1 MNVAAPQAKERI
13 RGPDLAVFIKRK
25 EGVPMEDAI
34 RRADEAGLVMAS
46 NKRLSNALVG
56 SEGCR
61 SISDAPCWWTGTM
74 TGYVKPGR
82 TFRQETE
89 RISSID
95 NGHFIAH
102 TDPKTKIR
110 YLFPVMEGYLDKSD
124 CILAVNHPDFEL
136 VKDGNDRIIRAARID
151 LIERFPDS
159 YGWYLGDAKYDIP
172 HGDAVDG
179 RNQDARFFQRTEGRV
194 GLVVRSVYDNINWR
208 SVSILGHGASNALG
222 VAVEAPPV

>member
-95 NGHFIAH
+95 EGHFIVY
-102 TDPKTKIR
+102 TDSETKLR
-110 YLFPVMEGYLDKSD
+110 YLFPVKEEHLDKTD
-124 CILAVNHPDFEL
+124 CILAVDHPGFEL
-136 VKDGNDRIIRAARID
+136 VTDGRDRIIRAARVG
-151 LIERFPDS
+151 LIEGFPAVS
-159 YGWYLGDAKYDIP
+159 GKWYHGDPEYDIP
-172 HGDAVDG
+172 TGNKVDG
-179 RNQDARFFQRTEGRV
+179 SSQDARYLSRIDKRV
-194 GLVVRSVYDNINWR
+194 GPAARGYHVDFRRFV
-208 SVSILGHGASNALG
+208 LGKNPSNVLG
-222 VAVEAPPV
+222 VAVEAI